1 MARYD
6 PFEEMDRVFEQLRT
20 RMWTPDGFGR
30 SDFATPAFGGGIN
43 MDLKKHGDGFG
54 SHATEG
60 SSLRRRD
67 GEYVFVSDLTGFE
80 TDEIDLRF
88 EGDALVLAAETRLSD
103 ETTGD
108 ETASDE
114 MMGDAI
120 MGGEMTGD
128 ESAGEQMAG
137 EETTSEKTTTD
148 TDEIGVRRE
157 FTRSRRVSERVTI
170 PRRSWRT
177 TSLRPTETA
186 SLRARRAEAH
196 RTEGPGASSKS
207 TCPSWRAKR
216 TRAAGRST
224 SRTDRFS
231 DGSTFT
237 QDGFVPR
244 LGVQVELSTFGTCS
258 VAAGAF

>member
-137 EETTSEKTTTD
+137 EETTSEKMTTD

-170 PRRSWRT
+170 PEEVVEDEISATYRNGVSASEASRGSPDRRSGGVLEVHLPLVE
-177 TSLRPTETA
+177 S
-186 SLRARRAEAH
+186 EAD
-196 RTEGPGASSKS
+196 EG
-207 TCPSWRAKR
+207 
-216 TRAAGRST
+216 GRKI
-224 SRTDRFS
+224 D
-231 DGSTFT
+231 
-237 QDGFVPR
+237 
-244 LGVQVELSTFGTCS
+244 
-258 VAAGAF
+258 VAD